1 MDPSA
6 EMQKEAREKRR
17 NLPVQET
24 AEEFFL
30 DLKISQCFEYSAH
43 LILSIPM
50 ISTMKYFVLFDP
62 VVPAT
67 KSAQNSHRLV
77 LQMHIIY
84 IREQLQVKPRT
95 KLFCENMRTRH
106 FSTCEFYEIRLKGY
120 FTLIQL

>member
-6 EMQKEAREKRR
+6 EMQNGAREKRR
-17 NLPVQET
+17 NLPVQVT
-24 AEEFFL
+24 AEEFFS

-95 KLFCENMRTRH
+95 KLFCENMRTSH